1 MKNMQYQLLEKDDLL
16 EFFEPLLKLLRLLA
30 LNLLF
35 LLLEKV
41 FLPSSSYSSTKLLFS
56 PSLSVSA

>member
-41 FLPSSSYSSTKLLFS
+41 FLPS
-56 PSLSVSA
+56 